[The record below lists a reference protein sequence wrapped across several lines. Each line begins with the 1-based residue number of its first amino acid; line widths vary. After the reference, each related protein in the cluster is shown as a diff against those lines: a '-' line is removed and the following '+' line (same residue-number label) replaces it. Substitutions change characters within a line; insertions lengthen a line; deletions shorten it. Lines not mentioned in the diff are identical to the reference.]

1 MSTSPTERSTPLRDH
16 WWSRGRCAV
25 SLDLLRRH
33 LARGEAKR
41 ALVLG
46 PGGEVLREQLEP
58 LCGEISGPAEDS
70 LQEFGATRDTLPYE
84 DESFDLIC
92 ALDVLGEAEDDE
104 AVVLELRRVLSPE
117 GLLLLAVPAHPW
129 LYSDENSGPRRR
141 YTRRSLAK
149 RLRDCDLTP
158 ERNTYANSLLF
169 ALIAPAALA
178 ARLVDAPTDQRLP
191 MPKFANEF
199 CYQAFAAER
208 FLSRHVDLPL
218 GQTLVA
224 LARRREFTG
233 WLLRGR
239 AAKRPRPRTAKIQT
253 ACY

>member
-1 MSTSPTERSTPLRDH
+1 MSQSPKERSTPLPDH

-33 LARGEAKR
+33 LATGKAQR

-46 PGGEVLREQLEP
+46 PGGDALREELEP
-58 LCGEISGPAEDS
+58 LCGELCGFEDES
-70 LQEFGATRDTLPYE
+70 LLEFWKTQELLPYE

-92 ALDVLGEAEDDE
+92 AIDVLGEAEDDD
-104 AVVLELRRVLSPE
+104 AVVSELRRLLSPE

-129 LYSDENSGPRRR
+129 LYSDEARGPRRR

-149 RLRDCDLTP
+149 RLHDCDLTT

-178 ARLVDAPTDQRLP
+178 ARLVDAPKDQRLP
-191 MPKFANEF
+191 MPKLANEL

-224 LARRREFTG
+224 LARRRESTG
-233 WLLRGR
+233 RLIPAPTEERRLLGLG
-239 AAKRPRPRTAKIQT
+239 KVQT
-253 ACY
+253 ACS

>member
-1 MSTSPTERSTPLRDH
+1 MSTPPKERSEALHDH
-16 WWSRGRCAV
+16 WWSRGRCTV

-33 LARGEAKR
+33 LASGEAKR

-46 PGGEVLREQLEP
+46 PSSDVLREQLEP
-58 LCGEISGPAEDS
+58 LCGEIIGPAEEH
-70 LQEFGATRDTLPYE
+70 LQKFGSTQDTLPYE
-84 DESFDLIC
+84 EESFDLIC

-104 AVVLELRRVLSPE
+104 VVVSELRRVLSPE

-129 LYSDENSGPRRR
+129 LYSDNASGPRRR

-149 RLRDCDLTP
+149 RLSDCNLKT

-191 MPKFANEF
+191 MPKLANEL

-224 LARRREFTG
+224 LARRRESTG
-233 WLLRGR
+233 WILPERTR
-239 AAKRPRPRTAKIQT
+239 EQPRPRIARIQT

>member
-1 MSTSPTERSTPLRDH
+1 MSKSPKESATPLSDH

-33 LARGEAKR
+33 LASGEAQR
-41 ALVLG
+41 ALLLG
-46 PGGEVLREQLEP
+46 PGGDALRAELEP
-58 LCGEISGPAEDS
+58 LCGELCGIDDEALLGLGED
-70 LQEFGATRDTLPYE
+70 QQQLPYE

-92 ALDVLGEAEDDE
+92 ALDILGEAEDDA
-104 AVVLELRRVLSPE
+104 AVVSELRRLLSPE

-129 LYSDENSGPRRR
+129 LYSDESRGPRRR

-149 RLRDCDLTP
+149 RLSDCDLTT

-191 MPKFANEF
+191 MPKLANEL

-224 LARRREFTG
+224 IARRREFTG
-233 WLLRGR
+233 WLNPSPANKRRGLRLGR
-239 AAKRPRPRTAKIQT
+239 VQT
-253 ACY
+253 ACC

>member
-1 MSTSPTERSTPLRDH
+1 MSKSPKESTTQLSDH

-33 LARGEAKR
+33 LASGEAQR

-46 PGGEVLREQLEP
+46 PGGDALRAELEP
-58 LCGEISGPAEDS
+58 LCGELCGIDDEALLGLGED
-70 LQEFGATRDTLPYE
+70 QQQLPYE

-92 ALDVLGEAEDDE
+92 ALDILGEAEDDA
-104 AVVLELRRVLSPE
+104 AVVSELRRLLSPE

-129 LYSDENSGPRRR
+129 LYSDESRGPRRR
-141 YTRRSLAK
+141 YTRRSLAE
-149 RLRDCDLTP
+149 RLRAGDLNP

-169 ALIAPAALA
+169 TLLAPAALA
-178 ARLVDAPTDQRLP
+178 ARLIDVPTDRRRP
-191 MPKFANEF
+191 IPKLANEL

-208 FLSRHVDLPL
+208 FLSRHIDLPL

-224 LARRREFTG
+224 LARKRESTA
-233 WLLRGR
+233 WLLPEARHELGLTR
-239 AAKRPRPRTAKIQT
+239 LARIQAA
-253 ACY
+253 CC

>member
-1 MSTSPTERSTPLRDH
+1 MSTSPKESAAPLRDH

-33 LARGEAKR
+33 LATGEAQR

-46 PGGEVLREQLEP
+46 PGGDALRAELEP
-58 LCGEISGPAEDS
+58 LCGELCGFEDEALS
-70 LQEFGATRDTLPYE
+70 EFGKSQQQLPYE

-92 ALDVLGEAEDDE
+92 AIDVLGEAEDDA
-104 AVVLELRRVLSPE
+104 AVVSELRRLLSPE

-129 LYSDENSGPRRR
+129 LYSDESRGPRRR

-149 RLRDCDLTP
+149 RLGECELTT

-178 ARLVDAPTDQRLP
+178 ARLVDAPADQRLP
-191 MPKFANEF
+191 MPKLANEL

-224 LARRREFTG
+224 LARRRESTG
-233 WLLRGR
+233 WLSPERKRERLIPQLGR
-239 AAKRPRPRTAKIQT
+239 VQT
-253 ACY
+253 ACC

>member
-1 MSTSPTERSTPLRDH
+1 MSTSPKERLETLNDH

-33 LARGEAKR
+33 LAHGEAKH
-41 ALVLG
+41 ALLLG
-46 PGGEVLREQLEP
+46 SGAGALREKLEP
-58 LCGEISGPAEDS
+58 ICGEISGPLEEH
-70 LQEFGATRDTLPYE
+70 LQKFGLTGDTLPYE
-84 DESFDLIC
+84 DESFDLVC
-92 ALDVLGEAEDDE
+92 ALDILGEAEDDE
-104 AVVLELRRVLSPE
+104 AVVFELRRVLSPE

-129 LYSDENSGPRRR
+129 LYSDNDSGPRRR

-169 ALIAPAALA
+169 PLIAPAALA
-178 ARLVDAPTDQRLP
+178 ARLVDKPVDQRLRI
-191 MPKFANEF
+191 PKLANEL

-224 LARRREFTG
+224 LARRREATG
-233 WLLRGR
+233 WILPERAPERGR
-239 AAKRPRPRTAKIQT
+239 PRMASIQN
-253 ACY
+253 ACC